1 MSLFNKFFTH
11 HQAIP
16 VQDTIS
22 LGLKRCVGVTVTSLE
37 GWVFSICQENC
48 RNFLMSNDTSQF
60 CPTLTNI
67 IRRDRN
73 FEILGIL
80 IGFLLPKA
88 MKRNQSTN
96 TNVWLTTPSALV
108 YKADDCL
115 NTFLIQAYE
124 CAVKSNTKDKVGY
137 CKDCYN
143 HKRNTRGNRPGETIP
158 MSVHKKFLK
167 KNDNDAIEIDKK
179 IKEYLKKA
187 K

>member
-1 MSLFNKFFTH
+1 M
-11 HQAIP
+11 
-16 VQDTIS
+16 
-22 LGLKRCVGVTVTSLE
+22 
-37 GWVFSICQENC
+37 FSICQENY

-73 FEILGIL
+73 FETRGIL

-88 MKRNQSTN
+88 MKRNQSTY
-96 TNVWLTTPSALV
+96 TNAWLITPSTLV

-115 NTFLIQAYE
+115 NTFLIQSYE

-143 HKRNTRGNRPGETIP
+143 HKRNTRENRPGETIT
-158 MSVHKKFLK
+158 MSVHKKFLRKMIMMQSRLMK
-167 KNDNDAIEIDKK
+167 KF
-179 IKEYLKKA
+179 KEYLEKVE
-187 K
+187 